1 MGDIPNPM
9 LVQLAEAVQ
18 QIAPLSHRIPP
29 SSLRKASPDDIDK
42 AIGTLI
48 KQAAISMAGAIL
60 LDIEKSKLATPV
72 G

>member
-18 QIAPLSHRIPP
+18 QISPLSHRIHP

-42 AIGTLI
+42 AIVKLI
-48 KQAAISMAGAIL
+48 NQAAISMAGAIL
-60 LDIEKSKLATPV
+60 LDIEKNKLATPV